1 MTKRK
6 KVQNEISEKDPNVI
20 SVDGIV
26 DRAKAKESHVCSL
39 ILEYDNL
46 SDQRNLLLTE
56 LKEVQMAFSS
66 DHLDLKCFYWEECNY
81 WVKTTIEQTYK
92 KVKTGELI
100 PDPG

>member
-46 SDQRNLLLTE
+46 SD
-56 LKEVQMAFSS
+56 
-66 DHLDLKCFYWEECNY
+66 
-81 WVKTTIEQTYK
+81 
-92 KVKTGELI
+92 
-100 PDPG
+100 